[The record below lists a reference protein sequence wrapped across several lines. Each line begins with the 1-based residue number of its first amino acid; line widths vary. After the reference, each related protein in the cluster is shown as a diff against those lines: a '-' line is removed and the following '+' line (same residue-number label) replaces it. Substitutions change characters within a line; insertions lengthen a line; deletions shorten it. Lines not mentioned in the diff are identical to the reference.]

1 MVDGIAP
8 VGVVVL
14 GITDTAIGIT
24 TRVMITRVVNA
35 VVRVVG
41 RTANTTATASAS
53 NTRESLADDLHS
65 VHLLSLVI
73 TKSAT
78 GLADY

>member
-14 GITDTAIGIT
+14 GVTDTAIGVA

-35 VVRVVG
+35 VVRVI
-41 RTANTTATASAS
+41 RSTANATATAGAS
-53 NTRESLADDLHS
+53 NARESLADDLHS
-65 VHLLSLVI
+65 VHLLSLI
-73 TKSAT
+73 
-78 GLADY
+78 YY